1 MKQDTFLIRVYF
13 SGEYISP
20 NVKIL
25 ETNFIINALTIVFS
39 QNKLTSETKNNIT
52 YTNIYYINIVKG
64 YFKYIL
70 FFEEH

>member
-13 SGEYISP
+13 SGEYISL

-39 QNKLTSETKNNIT
+39 QNKLTSETKT
-52 YTNIYYINIVKG
+52 T
-64 YFKYIL
+64 
-70 FFEEH
+70 